1 MINDTRMK
9 FSYDPETHIT
19 TCKRLIKNR
28 AYVGQAKCHPNDY
41 DFESKLVGEHY
52 AYTRSMVQ
60 ELCENRDALTAELKA
75 LKHLYNILEQN
86 PRVHYDS
93 IECYT
98 IRRQMKLLERDIDDT
113 KQLIR
118 TTKKDMR
125 DMIAAKD
132 AFYNT
137 VRAMRK
143 KESDNAGNVSETTNT

>member
-9 FSYDPETHIT
+9 FSYDPETHT
-19 TCKRLIKNR
+19 TYCRRRSHNKS
-28 AYVGQAKCHPNDY
+28 YVGEAKCHPSDY

-52 AYTRSMVQ
+52 AYTRSMIQ
-60 ELCENRDALTAELKA
+60 ELCENRDNLTSELKA

-98 IRRQMKLLERDIDDT
+98 IRRQIKLLERDIADT

-118 TTKKDMR
+118 FTKKDMR
-125 DMIAAKD
+125 EMIAEKD
-132 AFYNT
+132 TFYNKI
-137 VRAMRK
+137 REIRK
-143 KESDNAGNVSETTNT
+143 KSDNVEA

>member
-9 FSYDPETHIT
+9 FSYDPETHTT

-28 AYVGQAKCHPNDY
+28 AYIGQAKCHPNDY

-60 ELCENRDALTAELKA
+60 ELCENRDALIAELKA

-143 KESDNAGNVSETTNT
+143 KESESDNHQAETT

>member
-1 MINDTRMK
+1 MLK
-9 FSYDPETHIT
+9 
-19 TCKRLIKNR
+19 KNC
-28 AYVGQAKCHPNDY
+28 YG
-41 DFESKLVGEHY
+41 
-52 AYTRSMVQ
+52 
-60 ELCENRDALTAELKA
+60 CEKPELKA

-143 KESDNAGNVSETTNT
+143 KESENADDVSKTENS

>member
-9 FSYDPETHIT
+9 FSYDPETHTT
-19 TCKRLIKNR
+19 TCKRLIKNK
-28 AYVGQAKCHPNDY
+28 AYIGQAKCHPNDY
-41 DFESKLVGEHY
+41 EFESKLVGEHY

-60 ELCENRDALTAELKA
+60 ELCENRDALVAELKA

-113 KQLIR
+113 KQMIR
-118 TTKKDMR
+118 YTTKDMR

-132 AFYNT
+132 SFYDK
-137 VRAMRK
+137 VRALRK
-143 KESDNAGNVSETTNT
+143 KESDNVTVINSEET

>member
-9 FSYDPETHIT
+9 FSYDPETHTT
-19 TCKRLIKNR
+19 TCKRLIHNK
-28 AYVGQAKCHPNDY
+28 AYIGQARCHPNDY
-41 DFESKLVGEHY
+41 EFESKLVGEHY

-60 ELCENRDALTAELKA
+60 ELCENRDALVAELKA
-75 LKHLYNILEQN
+75 LRHLYNILEQN

-118 TTKKDMR
+118 VTKKDLR
-125 DMIAAKD
+125 EMIAAKD
-132 AFYNT
+132 AFYDK
-137 VRAMRK
+137 VRALRK
-143 KESDNAGNVSETTNT
+143 KESESDNYQAETT

>member
-9 FSYDPETHIT
+9 FSYDPETHTT
-19 TCKRLIKNR
+19 TCKRLIHNK
-28 AYVGQAKCHPNDY
+28 AYIGQARCHPNDY
-41 DFESKLVGEHY
+41 EFESKLVGEHY

-60 ELCENRDALTAELKA
+60 ELCENRDALVAELKA
-75 LKHLYNILEQN
+75 LRHLYNILEQN

-118 TTKKDMR
+118 VTKKDLR
-125 DMIAAKD
+125 EMIAAKD
-132 AFYNT
+132 AFYDK
-137 VRAMRK
+137 VRALRK
-143 KESDNAGNVSETTNT
+143 KESESDNHQTETT

>member
-9 FSYDPETHIT
+9 FSYDPETHTT
-19 TCKRLIKNR
+19 TCKRLIHNK
-28 AYVGQAKCHPNDY
+28 AYIGQARCHPNDY
-41 DFESKLVGEHY
+41 EFESKLVGEHY

-60 ELCENRDALTAELKA
+60 ELCENRDALVAELKA
-75 LKHLYNILEQN
+75 LRHLYNILEQN

-118 TTKKDMR
+118 VTKKDMR
-125 DMIAAKD
+125 EMIAAKD
-132 AFYNT
+132 AFYDK
-137 VRAMRK
+137 VRALRK
-143 KESDNAGNVSETTNT
+143 KESEGDNSTVETT